1 MECALFSD
9 TLEAVRFPYSCLCSS
24 SPHLKVADCSF
35 HSAVP
40 EDVLRAAAA
49 VQPGASEDEEQAQC
63 EFLVEST
70 AVGESR
76 SGEARPRDGSRSAAV
91 STAAESQEDEP
102 AVPAWSAEFLLDAY
116 SPDAHWDSR
125 VAVPEP
131 VPAG

>member
-63 EFLVEST
+63 EVLVEAT

-76 SGEARPRDGSRSAAV
+76 SCEARPRDGSRSAAGWSSV
-91 STAAESQEDEP
+91 RSHEDEP
-102 AVPAWSAEFLLDAY
+102 VVPGCS
-116 SPDAHWDSR
+116 
-125 VAVPEP
+125 
-131 VPAG
+131 

>member
-70 AVGESR
+70 AGGGAR
-76 SGEARPRDGSRSAAV
+76 SGEARARDGFGSASLGCSAAI
-91 STAAESQEDEP
+91 
-102 AVPAWSAEFLLDAY
+102 DAGR
-116 SPDAHWDSR
+116 AGCSR
-125 VAVPEP
+125 
-131 VPAG
+131 GWLC